1 MYAFLIFGGVS
12 GLVLSLAELFVYTLF
27 KQNKKPILWCALG
40 SILCIAAGFVF
51 LLNSNPE
58 ETSVMWMILSLAVP
72 FVNLCVFIYF
82 GVRAYKYRPMSDEQM
97 AQTQQRADIEAARKA
112 ARKTEH
118 EQELAKIAE
127 RKQANRERILKEKE
141 EKSAASLERL
151 AAEKEKRGTKRHK
164 NNASKER
171 KQIKFSPAIIVVVFL
186 LVTAIAMSMA
196 GSRNENETI
205 QMGDVKIGEEIDFT
219 VTELEEYLFWE
230 TINPTLEAI
239 GINKISEAVG
249 KQIGEDLWNIDV
261 CANGKNV
268 VISLSGNDDTGW
280 NLRHVKDRSN
290 SNFYYLNDSDKFTSN
305 GLLKENIYSF
315 ETGEV
320 IEAVDK
326 NAIEAYYAELE
337 FQREQEKKEREQ
349 KIRDDASALFH
360 EIRAA
365 YKNNELSAD
374 DTYKGNRYTIVGEFD
389 GANEDGIFPSLLNE
403 INITVKIMD
412 GNTVCYVFCSF
423 DKEEWRDRLA
433 ELNKGD
439 EMIIEGECYSW
450 GSWNNCELK
459 N

>member
-1 MYAFLIFGGVS
+1 MYAVLIFGGVS
-12 GLVLSLAELFVYTLF
+12 GLVLSLAEVIVYTIF
-27 KQNKKPILWCALG
+27 KQNKKPILWCAFG
-40 SILCIAAGFVF
+40 SILCIIAGFVF

-58 ETSVMWMILSLAVP
+58 ETSVVWMILSLIVP
-72 FVNLCVFIYF
+72 FVILGIFIYF
-82 GVRAYKYRPMSDEQM
+82 GVKAYKYRPMSDEQM
-97 AQTQQRADIEAARKA
+97 AKAQQRADIKA
-112 ARKTEH
+112 AKKAER
-118 EQELAKIAE
+118 EQELAKIEE

-141 EKSAASLERL
+141 EKSSNSVERL
-151 AAEKEKRGTKRHK
+151 ASEKEKHGAERNK

-171 KQIKFSPAIIVVVFL
+171 KRIKFSPAIIVVVFL

-196 GSRNENETI
+196 GSKNENEKI

-219 VTELEEYLFWE
+219 VTELEEYLFWK
-230 TINPTLEAI
+230 TINPTLESI
-239 GINKISEAVG
+239 GINKISEAAG
-249 KQIGEDLWNIDV
+249 KQIGEDLWNIDI

-268 VISLSGNDDTGW
+268 VISLSGNDDIGW
-280 NLRHVKDRSN
+280 NLRNVKDRSN

-320 IEAVDK
+320 VEAVDE
-326 NAIEAYYAELE
+326 NAIKAHYAELE
-337 FQREQEKKEREQ
+337 LQREQENQAREQ
-349 KIRDDASALFH
+349 KVRDDASALFH

-389 GANEDGIFPSLLNE
+389 GANEDGIFPSLLDE

-450 GSWNNCELK
+450 GSWNDCELK